1 MIIWSTGDEG
11 TQSFENQNPL
21 HLQEADHRTQEK
33 TRTITGL
40 MLVHHLQ
47 RSPSITPTLGQ
58 RILFD
63 ALFSL
68 HFLCS
73 LTQVKSRWS
82 QQTQDIDTVLLQCW
96 ATVYDADPALKHQT
110 RQIHIN
116 CISRAL
122 GAIIGKFRD
131 IKNILIFLKHLHNC
145 LSGV

>member
-11 TQSFENQNPL
+11 TQSFENKNPPHL
-21 HLQEADHRTQEK
+21 HEADHRAQEK
-33 TRTITGL
+33 TRKLLAWCWSTIFNA
-40 MLVHHLQ
+40 
-47 RSPSITPTLGQ
+47 RPALGQ

-82 QQTQDIDTVLLQCW
+82 QQTQGIDTVLLQCW
-96 ATVYDADPALKHQT
+96 ATIYDADPALKHQT